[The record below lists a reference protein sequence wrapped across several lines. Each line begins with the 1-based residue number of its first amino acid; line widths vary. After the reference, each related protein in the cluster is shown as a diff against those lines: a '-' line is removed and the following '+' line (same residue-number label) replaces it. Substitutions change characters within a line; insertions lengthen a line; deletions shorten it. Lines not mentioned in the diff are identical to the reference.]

1 MKEIIIKR
9 IHMENF
15 KLFQSKTIDFS
26 KLTKIFAQNYRGKSS
41 IVDAFFW
48 VLFGKSSTGNSEGKQ
63 FQPRRYDKDGN
74 PINHVDV
81 IVELELDVDGKPVTV
96 KKVQKQNWVRKRGAE
111 VETYEGDT
119 NEYFWNEVPVKETEH
134 KRRVA
139 EIIDEEV
146 FRMITNPH
154 AFVSKKQDEQRKFLV
169 EKVAQITDEDVF
181 AEIFKGTYSAAD
193 EELRDML
200 QKNTLEEIKAI
211 NKKAL
216 QDYKQQQ
223 EQIPVRID
231 EVSKSI
237 IDIDFAEQE
246 LALSALKEKLT
257 DVENRIADT
266 SKAYDEVN
274 RIKAEIAQVKGELDQ
289 IERDAKA
296 KLDGQ
301 KYEIVKKIEK
311 LLREQQ
317 SVEYEYNMTLANIER
332 KKNNI
337 KRNKEFLEESR
348 RQYASVKAEIAVI
361 ENEQFDEKSFNCP
374 TCGQLLPP
382 EEQEVIRSKYET
394 EKKKRIETAQKK
406 LEGVIEQGNLINE
419 SIKKDEAEIVELEK
433 KLKEQEENKLQ
444 IEKHVA
450 EVQEELDK
458 LPNISVV
465 EYCEGIPR
473 YLDFKVRLSELEKQ
487 LDNAVKVTTDTD
499 TLIQSLTAEKKGI
512 QEQIEK
518 VQRTL
523 ALKKTIDDA
532 KDRIE
537 ELREE
542 LRKATQNAA
551 DCEKVLFLIEK
562 FEKAKME
569 LLSEKINSKFRLIKW
584 MLFRPQ
590 KNGGVEQVCIPMI
603 HGSPYGE
610 NTTSSTEQ
618 LMIGMD
624 IIATLQ
630 EIFEV
635 KAPIFIDNKERF
647 NDWNIPEM
655 DCQMIM
661 LSVSEDEEIRVV
673 NA

>member
-26 KLTKIFAQNYRGKSS
+26 RLTKIFAQNYRGKSS

-154 AFVSKKQDEQRKFLV
+154 AFVSKKMDEQRKFLV
-169 EKVAQITDEDVF
+169 EKVARITDEDVLISDSQF
-181 AEIFKGTYSAAD
+181 
-193 EELRDML
+193 EELRAEL
-200 QKNTLEEIKAI
+200 QNYTLDELKAI
-211 NKKAL
+211 KKKAL
-216 QDYKQQQ
+216 QGYKKAQ
-223 EQIPVRID
+223 EEIPVRID

-301 KYEIVKKIEK
+301 KYEIVKKSEK

-361 ENEQFDEKSFNCP
+361 ENEQFDKSSLNCP
-374 TCGQLLPP
+374 TCGQILP
-382 EEQEVIRSKYET
+382 ETEQVAIKAKYED
-394 EKKKRIETAQKK
+394 EKKRRIETAQKK

-419 SIKKDEAEIVELEK
+419 SIKKDEAEIAELEK

-458 LPNISVV
+458 LPNIPVV
-465 EYCEGIPR
+465 EYCEGIPC

-487 LDNAVKVTTDTD
+487 LENAVKATTDTD
-499 TLIQSLTAEKKGI
+499 SLIQSLTAEKMSL

-532 KDRIE
+532 KDRVE

-551 DCEKVLFLIEK
+551 DCEKDLFLIEK

-569 LLSEKINSKFRLIKW
+569 LLSEKINSKFRLVKW

-590 KNGGVEQVCIPMI
+590 KNGGIEQVCIPMI

-673 NA
+673 NE

>member
-1 MKEIIIKR
+1 MKEIIIKS

-26 KLTKIFAQNYRGKSS
+26 RLTKIFAQNYRGKSS

-154 AFVSKKQDEQRKFLV
+154 AFVSKKMDEQRKFLV
-169 EKVAQITDEDVF
+169 EKVAQITDEDVLNSDSQF
-181 AEIFKGTYSAAD
+181 
-193 EELRDML
+193 EELRSEL
-200 QKNTLEEIKAI
+200 QNYTLDEVKAI
-211 NKKAL
+211 KKKAL
-216 QDYKQQQ
+216 QGYKKVQ
-223 EQIPVRID
+223 EEIPVRID

-237 IDIDFAEQE
+237 MNIDFAEQE
-246 LALSALKEKLT
+246 LALTALKEQLA
-257 DVENRIADT
+257 DIESRISDT
-266 SKAYDEVN
+266 SKAYDKVN
-274 RIKAEIAQVKGELDQ
+274 LIKTEIATLKSKMTDLLQAE
-289 IERDAKA
+289 KA
-296 KLDGQ
+296 KLDTERQ
-301 KYEIVKKIEK
+301 EK
-311 LLREQQ
+311 ESNLRSLKNQLNIINGDITTIN
-317 SVEYEYNMTLANIER
+317 EYIT
-332 KKNNI
+332 
-337 KRNKEFLEESR
+337 NKENSIQRLKDFLDESR
-348 RQYASVKAEIAVI
+348 RQYAAVKEEIAAI
-361 ENEQFDEKSFNCP
+361 ENEQFDENSLNCP
-374 TCGQLLPP
+374 TCGQLLP
-382 EEQEVIRSKYET
+382 ENEQKTIKAKYED
-394 EKKKRIETAQKK
+394 EKQKRIDFAHKK
-406 LEGVIEQGNLINE
+406 LNGVIEQGNLINE
-419 SIKKDEAEIVELEK
+419 NIKKSEAEIEELKTKVKENIVK
-433 KLKEQEENKLQ
+433 KAN
-444 IEKHVA
+444 IEKQILEA
-450 EVQEELDK
+450 QEELDK
-458 LPNISVV
+458 LPKEVDVHTIPGFEEIAKKHDNLHDVV
-465 EYCEGIPR
+465 LPNEIKS
-473 YLDFKVRLSELEKQ
+473 L
-487 LDNAVKVTTDTD
+487 ADTD
-499 TLIQSLTAEKKGI
+499 ALIQSLTAQKKNI
-512 QEQIEK
+512 QSQIEEAQK
-518 VQRTL
+518 TL

-532 KDRIE
+532 KDRVE

-569 LLSEKINSKFRLIKW
+569 LLSEKINSKFRLVKW

-590 KNGGVEQVCIPMI
+590 KNGGIEQVCIPMI